1 MPALDCQCWI
11 NTHMRA
17 IDRLKKACS
26 MKSQRKAVE
35 LPDGSELEY
44 FMTPLT
50 IAERKKAQK
59 AAKDDDPTE
68 FALQLL
74 VQKAKD
80 ENGGQLFTIADLPEM
95 RLALPASVVEAL
107 MLQLLADEES
117 EEEAEELDMK
127 SASKAAA

>member
-1 MPALDCQCWI
+1 MA
-11 NTHMRA
+11 R
-17 IDRLKKACS
+17 
-26 MKSQRKAVE
+26 QRKVVE
-35 LPDGSELEY
+35 LPDASQLEY

-80 ENGGQLFTIADLPEM
+80 ENGGPLFTIADLPDL
-95 RLALPASVVEAL
+95 RIALPVNVVEAL
-107 MLQLLADEES
+107 MLQLLDTS
-117 EEEAEELDMK
+117 LEEEEEELDMK
-127 SASKAAA
+127 SSTKAAA

>member
-1 MPALDCQCWI
+1 MAAI
-11 NTHMRA
+11 RA

-26 MKSQRKAVE
+26 MARQRKVVE
-35 LPDGSELEY
+35 LPDGSQLEY

-80 ENGGQLFTIADLPEM
+80 ENGGPLFTIADLPDL
-95 RLALPASVVEAL
+95 RIALPVNVVEAL
-107 MLQLLADEES
+107 LLQLIADEEGED
-117 EEEAEELDMK
+117 EEEQLDMK
-127 SASKAAA
+127 SSSKAAS

>member
-1 MPALDCQCWI
+1 M
-11 NTHMRA
+11 
-17 IDRLKKACS
+17 KA
-26 MKSQRKAVE
+26 QRKAVE
-35 LPDGSELEY
+35 LPDGTELEY

-95 RLALPASVVEAL
+95 RLALPSSVVESL
-107 MLQLLADEES
+107 MLQLLADSGEED
-117 EEEAEELDMK
+117 EEQLDMK
-127 SASKAAA
+127 SASKGSA

>member
-1 MPALDCQCWI
+1 
-11 NTHMRA
+11 MRA

-26 MKSQRKAVE
+26 MKAQRKAVE

-50 IAERKKAQK
+50 IAERNKAQK

-80 ENGGQLFTIADLPEM
+80 ENGGYLFTIADLPDM
-95 RLALPASVVEAL
+95 RLALPSSVVESL

-117 EEEAEELDMK
+117 EEEEEQLDMK
-127 SASKAAA
+127 SPSKGSA

>member
-1 MPALDCQCWI
+1 MAAI
-11 NTHMRA
+11 RA

-26 MKSQRKAVE
+26 MKAQRKAVE
-35 LPDGSELEY
+35 LPDGSELEF

-59 AAKDDDPTE
+59 NAKDDDPTE

-80 ENGGQLFTIADLPEM
+80 ENGGNLFTLADFPEL
-95 RLALPASVVEAL
+95 RLALPASIVEAL
-107 MLQLLADEES
+107 MLQLLADG
-117 EEEAEELDMK
+117 EEEEGEQLDMK
-127 SASKAAA
+127 SASKGSA

>member
-1 MPALDCQCWI
+1 
-11 NTHMRA
+11 MRA

-26 MKSQRKAVE
+26 MKPQRKAVE
-35 LPDGSELEY
+35 LPDGSELEF

-74 VQKAKD
+74 TTKAKD
-80 ENGGQLFTIADLPEM
+80 ENGGMLFTIADLPDL
-95 RLALPASVVEAL
+95 RIALPSSVVEAL
-107 MLQLLADEES
+107 MLQLLDTS
-117 EEEAEELDMK
+117 LEEEEEELDMK
-127 SASKAAA
+127 SA

>member
-1 MPALDCQCWI
+1 M
-11 NTHMRA
+11 
-17 IDRLKKACS
+17 KA
-26 MKSQRKAVE
+26 QRKAVE
-35 LPDGSELEY
+35 LPDGSELDF

-80 ENGGQLFTIADLPEM
+80 ENGGYMFSIADLPDM
-95 RLALPASVVEAL
+95 RLALPSSVVESL

-117 EEEAEELDMK
+117 EEEEEQLDMK
-127 SASKAAA
+127 SASKGSA

>member
-1 MPALDCQCWI
+1 MPAI
-11 NTHMRA
+11 RA

-35 LPDGSELEY
+35 LPDGSELEF

-59 AAKDDDPTE
+59 ATKDDDPTE
-68 FALQLL
+68 FAMQLL

-80 ENGGQLFTIADLPEM
+80 ENGGNLFTIADLPEL

-107 MLQLLADEES
+107 ALQLLADAD
-117 EEEAEELDMK
+117 EEEAEELDIK
-127 SASKAAA
+127 SSSKGAS

>member
-1 MPALDCQCWI
+1 M
-11 NTHMRA
+11 
-17 IDRLKKACS
+17 KA
-26 MKSQRKAVE
+26 QRKAVE

-80 ENGGQLFTIADLPEM
+80 ENGGHLFTIADLPEM
-95 RLALPASVVEAL
+95 RLALPSSVVESL
-107 MLQLLADEES
+107 MLQLLADSGEED
-117 EEEAEELDMK
+117 EEQLDMK
-127 SASKAAA
+127 SASKGSA